1 MKEFWVSSGHHLT
14 RRTPEGALAVTDELL
29 LAYLAR
35 PEILPPEEACDA
47 ERALHAALTGA
58 PRRPVSPGEIAALA
72 DPDARENWEF
82 FVSFRDRL
90 VAAGTVEAAYAGIV
104 RDGAVVP
111 PLFLSQ
117 MVHLV
122 LRNALDGC
130 ADPYTLRAAELFF
143 RPQKVSTYEG
153 ATLLADLELIEEFE
167 GRNAASGPV
176 SPLVGMLGKSAAD
189 ELDVLDDG
197 NAWTY
202 WSRSDAH
209 TMALPLGSAP
219 KARDGLARAIEAFV
233 SHMHGVSCT
242 VTPMERIEDEAW
254 RWFVGLDADATA
266 IGNRL
271 WRGEPVG
278 YDDQSRV
285 LCLLRLDLAKDAPV
299 EPRVRNAPI
308 WLILAMSPEKV
319 VRMKPQNLVTGLPL
333 ARRT

>member
-1 MKEFWVSSGHHLT
+1 MREFWVSSGHHLV

-47 ERALHAALTGA
+47 ERGLHAALMRD
-58 PRRPVSPGEIAALA
+58 PRRPISPADIAALA

-82 FVSFRDRL
+82 LAGFRDRL
-90 VAAGTVEAAYAGIV
+90 LRAGTVEAAYAGIV
-104 RDGAVVP
+104 REGAVVP

-130 ADPYTLRAAELFF
+130 DDPYTLRAAELFF
-143 RPQKVSTYEG
+143 RSQKVSTYEG

-167 GRNAASGPV
+167 GKAAV
-176 SPLVGMLGKSAAD
+176 SPLVGMLGKSMAD

-219 KARDGLARAIEAFV
+219 KARHGLARAIERFV
-233 SHMHGVSCT
+233 AHMHGVSCT
-242 VTPMERIEDEAW
+242 VTPVERIEDDAW

-271 WRGEPVG
+271 WRGETVG
-278 YDDQSRV
+278 YDDHARI
-285 LCLLRLDLAKDAPV
+285 LCLLRLDFAKDVPV
-299 EPRVRNAPI
+299 EPRAAGAPV
-308 WLILAMSPEKV
+308 WLILAMSPD
-319 VRMKPQNLVTGLPL
+319 
-333 ARRT
+333 

>member
-1 MKEFWVSSGHHLT
+1 MREFWVSSGHHLT
-14 RRTPEGALAVTDELL
+14 RRTSEGALAVTDELL

-47 ERALHAALTGA
+47 ERALHAALMRD
-58 PRRPVSPGEIAALA
+58 PRRPIAPADIAALA

-82 FVSFRDRL
+82 LAGFRDRL
-90 VAAGTVEAAYAGIV
+90 LRAGTVEAAYAGIV
-104 RDGAVVP
+104 REGAVVP

-117 MVHLV
+117 MVHLI

-130 ADPYTLRAAELFF
+130 EDPYTLRAAELFF

-167 GRNAASGPV
+167 GKAAV
-176 SPLVGMLGKSAAD
+176 SPLVGMLGKSMAD

-219 KARDGLARAIEAFV
+219 KARFGLARAIERFV
-233 SHMHGVSCT
+233 AHMHGVSCT
-242 VTPMERIEDEAW
+242 VTPVERIQDDAW

-271 WRGEPVG
+271 WRGESVG
-278 YDDQSRV
+278 YDDHARILS
-285 LCLLRLDLAKDAPV
+285 LLRLDFGKDVPV
-299 EPRVRNAPI
+299 EPRAAGAPV
-308 WLILAMSPEKV
+308 WLILAMSPDKV
-319 VRMKPQNLVTGLPL
+319 VRVKPQNLITGLPL
-333 ARRT
+333 AGRG

>member
-1 MKEFWVSSGHHLT
+1 MREFWVSSGHHLT

-47 ERALHAALTGA
+47 ERALHAALMRE
-58 PRRPVSPGEIAALA
+58 PRRPIAPAEIAALA
-72 DPDARENWEF
+72 DADARENWEF
-82 FVSFRDRL
+82 LAGFRDRL

-104 RDGAVVP
+104 RAGAAVP

-130 ADPYTLRAAELFF
+130 GDPYTLRAAELFF
-143 RPQKVSTYEG
+143 RPQRVSTWEG

-167 GRNAASGPV
+167 GKAPV
-176 SPLVGMLGKSAAD
+176 SPLVGMLGKSMAD

-197 NAWTY
+197 NSWTY

-219 KARDGLARAIEAFV
+219 KARAGLARAIEAFV

-242 VTPMERIEDEAW
+242 VTPVERIEDPSW
-254 RWFVGLDADATA
+254 RWFVGLDAEATA

-278 YDDQSRV
+278 YDDHARI
-285 LCLLRLDLAKDAPV
+285 LCLLRLDLGNDASV
-299 EPRVRNAPI
+299 EPRVKGAPV
-308 WLILAMSPEKV
+308 WLILAMSDDKV
-319 VRMKPQNLVTGLPL
+319 VRVKPQNLVTGLPL
-333 ARRT
+333 VGRTS